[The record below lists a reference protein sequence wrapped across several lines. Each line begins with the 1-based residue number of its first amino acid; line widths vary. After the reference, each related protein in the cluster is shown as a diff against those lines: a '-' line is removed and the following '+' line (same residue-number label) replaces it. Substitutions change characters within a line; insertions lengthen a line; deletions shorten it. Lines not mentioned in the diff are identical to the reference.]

1 MVDNMVTVSD
11 MLSECQ
17 LWFPIG
23 RRLSAG
29 GPAVGELPVDESP
42 VDESPVSESPVAESP
57 VSEWPAGQSP
67 ASRGA
72 VSTLGS
78 AMRRALMGYRRRMD
92 RELAALGFPEQRF
105 PEGRVLRMCAGTA
118 GTTISDI
125 GRALGITRQG
135 ASKIV
140 AGLRERGYVE
150 VMPSPADG
158 REKILALTP
167 RAAAY
172 LAALHQARHAVE
184 VSLLEEIGAD
194 EVRRLI
200 DVLAV
205 VAGDDD
211 GQRPDV
217 LADAPVIR
225 ALRLW
230 DAEESP

>member
-1 MVDNMVTVSD
+1 MVDNVATVSD
-11 MLSECQ
+11 TLLECQ
-17 LWFPIG
+17 LWFPIVG
-23 RRLSAG
+23 RS
-29 GPAVGELPVDESP
+29 PVGERPVGEQPESEQP
-42 VDESPVSESPVAESP
+42 VGGQS
-57 VSEWPAGQSP
+57 AGQSG
-67 ASRGA
+67 SGGA
-72 VSTLGS
+72 ASTLGS

-92 RELAALGFPEQRF
+92 RELDALGFPERRF
-105 PEGRVLRMCAGTA
+105 PEGRVLRMCAAAA
-118 GTTISDI
+118 GTTISDV

-167 RAAAY
+167 RATAY
-172 LAALHQARHAVE
+172 LAALHEARHAVE
-184 VSLLEEIGAD
+184 VRLREDIGAD
-194 EVRRLI
+194 EVKRVI

-205 VAGDDD
+205 VAGDED